1 MKKLKTSIVA
11 LKYPNITFNPKG
23 KKSKRNYITPK
34 LFEQHLL
41 WLLDWRYSPISSE
54 HFKQFLFNELEV
66 PMKSFLILLEGGY
79 KNFKQYAFPI
89 LKRYKMPAL
98 IFLVA
103 NHVGDYD
110 RWDTGKEEL
119 LSIDDIFE
127 LNQTT
132 MITFGSQSK
141 TNKNL
146 IKSSEEELTD
156 EIVRSKHLLEEI
168 LRYKV
173 EFFNYPY
180 NKYNP
185 EVIEKLYE
193 AEIAMA
199 FIEKNSQ
206 VTELKSFQE
215 IPCIKMCQKDHFLR
229 FLHKIRSLETDV
241 Q

>member
-1 MKKLKTSIVA
+1 MAKLKTSIVA

-41 WLLDWRYSPISSE
+41 WLLDWRYSPLSSE
-54 HFKQFLFNELEV
+54 EFKHFLFNEVEV
-66 PMKSFLILLEGGY
+66 PMKSFVILLEGGY
-79 KNFKQYAFPI
+79 KNYKQYAFPI

-103 NHVGDYD
+103 NHIGDCD
-110 RWDTGKEEL
+110 RWDTGEEQM
-119 LSIDDIFE
+119 LSIDDISE
-127 LNQTT
+127 LNNTT

-141 TNKNL
+141 SNPNL
-146 IKSSEEELTD
+146 VKCSDEQLTD

-180 NKYNP
+180 NKYNSD
-185 EVIEKLYE
+185 VIDKLYE

-199 FIEKNSQ
+199 FVEKFSQ

-215 IPCIKMCQKDHFLR
+215 IPCIKMSQKDGFLS
-229 FLHKIRSLETDV
+229 FLYKIRKLET
-241 Q
+241 